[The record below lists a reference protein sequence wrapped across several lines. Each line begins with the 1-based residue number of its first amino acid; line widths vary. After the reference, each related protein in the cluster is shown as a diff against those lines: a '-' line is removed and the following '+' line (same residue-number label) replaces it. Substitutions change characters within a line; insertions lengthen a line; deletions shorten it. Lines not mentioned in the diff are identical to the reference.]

1 MKFCMMKKEYCL
13 DFVRICLVKCTVVKV
28 LLSMNSQVLQY
39 EFRAT
44 KNAGDLS
51 GSYFSFNQSC
61 HFCVLHILDLF
72 FETVLIYML

>member
-1 MKFCMMKKEYCL
+1 MMEKEYCL
-13 DFVRICLVKCTVVKV
+13 DFVRICLVKFSVVKV

-39 EFRAT
+39 ECMAT

-61 HFCVLHILDLF
+61 HFRVLHILDLF
-72 FETVLIYML
+72 FKPVLINML